1 MATFN
6 DRKKRM
12 VNFRQAVLATLASV
26 WSVGVFSQQATQP
39 PLPVIVVAAESQQ
52 IANPIEALGTLY
64 ANETAV
70 ISTNITATISRIRFD
85 DGQRVKQGDVLV
97 ELTNSEQLAQMQ
109 ETEVSLVDAQR
120 QLSRARQLVESRV
133 LSRQELDDRTRAVD
147 IARAQQQA
155 VQARLAD
162 RLIRA
167 PFDSVVGLRQVSVG
181 TLVAPGM
188 PVATLHDDSVMKLD
202 FSIPETLMA
211 QIAPGQQLVATS
223 RAYGDELF
231 KGEVASLDN
240 EVDPITRSIRVR
252 ALIDNADGRLKP
264 GMLMT
269 VDLRSDPRQAVMIPE
284 EALLPL
290 GRNQF
295 VMVAESAG
303 EGFTVRRQ
311 QVQTGLRQPGLVEIT
326 RGLGAGDKVV
336 THGNFRLQPGQAI
349 SIKAELD
356 AGESPRAVIS
366 ATP

>member
-1 MATFN
+1 ML
-6 DRKKRM
+6 
-12 VNFRQAVLATLASV
+12 NFRQAVLATLTSV
-26 WSVGVFSQQATQP
+26 WSLAVFAQQP
-39 PLPVIVVAAESQQ
+39 PLPVIAVAAESRQ
-52 IANPIEALGTLY
+52 IANPIEALGTLN

-70 ISTNITATISRIRFD
+70 LSANITATISRIRFD

-97 ELTNSEQLAQMQ
+97 ELTNREQLAQLR
-109 ETEVSLVDAQR
+109 EAEVSLADAER
-120 QLSRARQLVESRV
+120 QLARARQLVESRV
-133 LSRQELDDRTRAVD
+133 LSRQELDDRVRAVD
-147 IARAQQQA
+147 IARAQLQA

-181 TLVAPGM
+181 TLVVPGM

-211 QIAPGQQLVATS
+211 QITPGQELVATS

-231 KGEVASLDN
+231 KGEIASLDN

-252 ALIDNADGRLKP
+252 ALIDNADARLKP

-269 VDLRSDPRQAVMIPE
+269 VDLRSDARQAVVIPE

-290 GRNQF
+290 GRDQF
-295 VMVAESAG
+295 VMVVEPQG
-303 EGFTVRRQ
+303 EGYLARRQ
-311 QVQTGLRQPGLVEIT
+311 QVQTGLREPGLVEVT
-326 RGLGAGDKVV
+326 EGLEAGERVV
-336 THGNFRLQPGQAI
+336 THGNFRLQPGQVI
-349 SIKAELD
+349 SIKAELEP
-356 AGESPRAVIS
+356 GESPRAVIS